1 MRPSED
7 GRIEAESSS
16 SKPENQ
22 QPKTCNES
30 RPRTERAALQS
41 ALLNA
46 SDLLVCTGW
55 RRDAPR
61 SPQTSTPGSCNV
73 ALPDTRRGR

>member
-22 QPKTCNES
+22 QPKACHES
-30 RPRTERAALQS
+30 RPRTERAALQW
-41 ALLNA
+41 AH
-46 SDLLVCTGW
+46 
-55 RRDAPR
+55 
-61 SPQTSTPGSCNV
+61 STPRDLRLFPRPSSRG
-73 ALPDTRRGR
+73 DTWGR

>member
-22 QPKTCNES
+22 QPKTCHES
-30 RPRTERAALQS
+30 RPRTERAALQRAQFAHVDVRLS
-41 ALLNA
+41 IIRPLSGDTWGKSSTA
-46 SDLLVCTGW
+46 GEQ
-55 RRDAPR
+55 AP
-61 SPQTSTPGSCNV
+61 
-73 ALPDTRRGR
+73 L